1 MSSGLRVE
9 VLDNEDGKMIKEIIY
24 GRLGLSR
31 GLLRRMKT
39 GGGVYLNGTPAYI
52 TQRVVAGDTLD
63 IQFADSPTNLTPQ
76 KLDLDILYEDS
87 SLLVINKGADM
98 AVYPTRS
105 YPDQTLANG
114 IAYLWQERGLE
125 RKVRLVH
132 RLDRET
138 SGTIIVAKEPFA
150 YQGLVEQL
158 RSNQLKRKYLAI
170 VRGILPEK
178 SGVIDQPI
186 GRSESSEGHALR
198 RVVSATGKD
207 SKTYFKVVQEYCNLS
222 LLELKLASGRTH
234 QIRVHMK
241 WLGFPIVG
249 DDMYHKS
256 SEDIQRQ
263 ALHAWSVTFQHPRTR
278 ERLNIRAPLPLDMK
292 NLLVKAFSGSNR

>member
-1 MSSGLRVE
+1 MSLGLRVD
-9 VLDNEDGKMIKEIIY
+9 VLEHEDGKMIKEIIY

-31 GLLRRMKT
+31 GLLRRMKN

-52 TQRVVAGDTLD
+52 TQRVVAGDTLN
-63 IQFADSPTNLTPQ
+63 IQFADSPTNLVPQ

-87 SLLVINKGADM
+87 ALLVINKRADM

-105 YPDQTLANG
+105 YPERTLANG

-158 RSNQLKRKYLAI
+158 RSNELSRKYLAI
-170 VRGILPEK
+170 VKGILPEK

-186 GRSESSEGHALR
+186 GRSESLEGHALR
-198 RVVSATGKD
+198 RIVSSTGKD
-207 SKTYFKVVQEYCNLS
+207 SKTYFQVIQEYGNLS

-241 WLGFPIVG
+241 WLGFPIIG
-249 DDMYHKS
+249 DEMYYKGS
-256 SEDIQRQ
+256 DVIKRQ
-263 ALHAWSVTFQHPRTR
+263 ALHAWSVNFKHPRTGKN
-278 ERLNIRAPLPLDMK
+278 LLIKAPLPSDMK
-292 NLLVKAFSGSNR
+292 AIVKKSC